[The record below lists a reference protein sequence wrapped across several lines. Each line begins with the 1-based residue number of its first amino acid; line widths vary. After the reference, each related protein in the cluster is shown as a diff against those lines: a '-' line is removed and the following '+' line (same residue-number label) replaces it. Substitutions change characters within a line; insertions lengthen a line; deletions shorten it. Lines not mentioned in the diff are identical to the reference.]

1 MESTDSR
8 RILALM
14 EYRNLGSTGLK
25 VSRLFFGGAHIGEV
39 IDARKTEELVHAA
52 WEHGINTFYT
62 ANKYNNGA
70 AEEILGRAVKPR
82 RDDCVLIMKTGY
94 RVGSSAVPVSDA
106 ERLATHGER
115 GTIDHAAMWSKG
127 VPPTSRGLSR
137 KYIIREVEAS
147 LRRLQTDYIDVYE
160 AHFWDRETPIDET
173 LAAFDTLVQQGK
185 VRYIGCSQTTAW
197 QLVRALWVSE
207 VKRYPRFQT
216 MQIRFNMIER
226 ANRKEQLEACAAM
239 GVSIL
244 AFQSLA
250 GGVLTG
256 ERDRTTDIAP
266 SIGARKMYTEMY
278 TKDRSFDLVDRLRVV
293 AKQSGRTVGELAQ
306 AWTLA
311 QIPVTALQIG
321 PNEPEEFAPQVR
333 AATHPLTGD
342 EARAVDEILVDFP

>member
-1 MESTDSR
+1 
-8 RILALM
+8 M
-14 EYRNLGSTGLK
+14 EYRTLGTTGLK

-52 WEHGINTFYT
+52 WDVGINTFYT
-62 ANKYNNGA
+62 SNKYNNGA
-70 AEEILGRAVKPR
+70 AEELLGKAVKPR
-82 RDDCVLIMKTGY
+82 REDSILIMKTGY
-94 RVGSSAVPVSDA
+94 RVGTASVPVNDA
-106 ERLATHGER
+106 ERLATHGES
-115 GTIDHAAMWSKG
+115 GTIDHAAMWRRG

-160 AHFWDRETPIDET
+160 AHFWDYETPIEET
-173 LAAFDTLVQQGK
+173 LAAFDALVRQGK
-185 VRYIGCSQTTAW
+185 IRYIGCSQTAAW
-197 QLVRALWVSE
+197 QLVRALWVSD
-207 VKRYPRFQT
+207 VRGYARYQT

-226 ANRKEQLEACAAM
+226 ANRREQMAACAAM

-256 ERDRTTDIAP
+256 DRERTTEIAA
-266 SIGARKMYTEMY
+266 SLGARKMYTEMY
-278 TKDRSFDLVDRLRVV
+278 TGERNFDLVDRLRVV
-293 AKQSGRTVGELAQ
+293 AKESGRSVGELAQ

-311 QIPVTALQIG
+311 QTPVTALQIG

-333 AATHPLTGD
+333 AATHPLTAE
-342 EARAVDEILVDFP
+342 EALAIDRILVDFP